1 MGGEVAGDSAGR
13 EAGREGAVCG
23 DLGGSVV
30 DRCRCFRR
38 HDSQRNARFLC
49 PLTRVRTD
57 EEACR
62 EHV

>member
-1 MGGEVAGDSAGR
+1 MGGEVAGDS
-13 EAGREGAVCG
+13 AGREGAVCG

-38 HDSQRNARFLC
+38 HNSQRNARFLC
-49 PLTRVRTD
+49 PLTHVRTD

>member
-1 MGGEVAGDSAGR
+1 MAGDSAGR
-13 EAGREGAVCG
+13 EAGREGGREGTVCG

-30 DRCRCFRR
+30 DRCRCFRC